1 MQDNTIADELL
12 RLNQRLLQSIA
23 ERDWSKY
30 QELCDPSLTAFEPE
44 SAGQLVEGLDFH
56 AFYFKLGGGRAA
68 HNTTMCAPRVRLLG
82 DKADVALITYV
93 RLTQALDSTGAPFT
107 AAVEETRVWQ
117 KQADDWRH
125 VHFHRSQNA
134 PRP

>member
-23 ERDWSKY
+23 ERDWSTY

-56 AFYFKLGGGRAA
+56 AFYFKLGGGRSA

-82 DKADVALITYV
+82 DKGSVALVVYV
-93 RLTQALDSTGAPFT
+93 RLTQ
-107 AAVEETRVWQ
+107 RVDPSGE
-117 KQADDWRH
+117 AITI
-125 VHFHRSQNA
+125 
-134 PRP
+134 